1 MQVELPFP
9 LQCIYMILPAN
20 SGHAT
25 KWVNSLPEVDHM
37 TKSVSTSKKPRKQ
50 HTPEFSNEALKLAER
65 IGVAAVRQAQ
75 SLWIAALY
83 LA

>member
-1 MQVELPFP
+1 
-9 LQCIYMILPAN
+9 
-20 SGHAT
+20 
-25 KWVNSLPEVDHM
+25 M
-37 TKSVSTSKKPRKQ
+37 TKLASTNKKPRKQ
-50 HTPEFSNEALKLAER
+50 HTSEYRNEAVKLAER